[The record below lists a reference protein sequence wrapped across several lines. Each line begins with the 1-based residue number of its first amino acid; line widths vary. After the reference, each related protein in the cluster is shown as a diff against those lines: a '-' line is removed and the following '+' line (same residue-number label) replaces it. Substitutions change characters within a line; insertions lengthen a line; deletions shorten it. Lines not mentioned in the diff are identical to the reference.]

1 MTELKETFGRGVRAA
16 LLAVAVMGMAACEDD
31 VPPPFE
37 IAGTGSVEGLL
48 FLDADRNGLYDP
60 SAGDVLLPDVN
71 VQLFER
77 GTANAIAGASGRTDA
92 SGRFA
97 IDSVQP
103 GSHEL
108 FVDTVGIGA
117 GVFFCQNPIPVDI
130 FLNET
135 RFEPVAA
142 RGGCVITI
150 AEAELRALNTPVT
163 IRGTVTSSVGQT
175 VGDVA
180 YIQDATGGM
189 QIFRISGANTLAI
202 GDVVEV
208 TGNLITFNSEFE
220 VANGRVNERTTGTP
234 VAPKVVTTAR
244 ITQAATNARDPDIG
258 RLIQVNGAELLTT
271 FSAGGGRNANIDD
284 GSGVAVIRIEA
295 GVEPTPANINTRLTP
310 GRCYNIVGILRQFG
324 TVGQLTPRSYSDI
337 QEVPCT

>member
-1 MTELKETFGRGVRAA
+1 MNELKKTLGRGARAA
-16 LLAVAVMGMAACEDD
+16 LFAVAVMGAAACEDD

-37 IAGTGSVEGLL
+37 IAGTGSIEGLL
-48 FLDADRNGLYDP
+48 FLDFDRNGLYDP
-60 SAGDVLLPDVN
+60 SAGDRLLPDVN
-71 VQLFER
+71 VQLYER
-77 GTANAIAGASGRTDA
+77 GTQNLIAGANSTTDA

-97 IDSVQP
+97 IDSVLP

-108 FVDTVGIGA
+108 LVDTAGIGA

-150 AEAELRALNTPVT
+150 AEAENRALNTPVT
-163 IRGTVTSSVGQT
+163 IRGTVTSTVSQT
-175 VGDVA
+175 ATDVA

-189 QIFRISGANTLAI
+189 QIFRTAGANTLAI

-208 TGNLITFNSEFE
+208 TGTLVTFNSEFE

-234 VAPKVVTTAR
+234 VAPKVITTAR
-244 ITQAATNARDPDIG
+244 ITQAATNAKDADIG
-258 RLIQVNGAELLTT
+258 RLVVVPRAQLMTA

-337 QEVPCT
+337 TEVPCT